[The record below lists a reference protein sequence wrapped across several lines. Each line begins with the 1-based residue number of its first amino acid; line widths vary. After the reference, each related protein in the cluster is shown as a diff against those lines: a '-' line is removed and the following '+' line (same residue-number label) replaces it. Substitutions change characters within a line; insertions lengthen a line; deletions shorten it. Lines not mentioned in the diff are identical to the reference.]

1 MNALRILLISS
12 ALPRDTTAGEVVL
25 YRHFSRFPELSLAI
39 ATDDSQ
45 GLLVENLLEI
55 KANSLLNRLTRTRFS
70 RWTHDIC
77 QCLHPF
83 FNYKILRN
91 YINSHKPNL
100 IVTVAEGIHWIAA
113 QKMSQEFN
121 IPLVAIF
128 HDWWPDLAAIHPW
141 ARETLEHRFKQ
152 LYQQSQLAF
161 CVSEGMQQLLGNHP
175 NVQILYPIPDQLT
188 IATKTLTLS
197 NNKKFKL
204 VYAGSISGIYA
215 PMMQGLCAALQGFPG
230 LQLKLFGRQ
239 PTWSDALLQQLN
251 EQDIYGGFLPRDL
264 LRQELSSA
272 SALLVTISFEAE
284 NRRWAQTSFP
294 SKLVEY
300 CQHNKPIIIWGP
312 DDCSAVRW
320 GRKHQSALV
329 VTSPSPQDLVKAIQE
344 LANQP
349 EEQIRLKNKALEMG
363 QGMFNPEK
371 IQQQFVISLYQVA
384 ALELPY
390 PMYNGF
396 HHL

>member
-25 YRHFSRFPELSLAI
+25 YRHFSRFPEMSLAI
-39 ATDDSQ
+39 ATDRGQ
-45 GLLVENLLEI
+45 GLLVENILEI
-55 KANSLLNRLTRTRFS
+55 KANYLLNRLTRTRFS

-83 FNYKILRN
+83 FNYKILRD
-91 YINSHKPNL
+91 YIKNHQPNL

-121 IPLVAIF
+121 IPLVTIF

-141 ARETLEHRFKQ
+141 AKETLERRFQQ
-152 LYQQSQLAF
+152 LYQQSRLAF

-188 IATKTLTLS
+188 LEQKNITLS
-197 NNKKFKL
+197 NEKKFKL

-215 PMMQGLCAALQGFPG
+215 PMMQGLCAALQEVQG

-239 PTWSDALLQQLN
+239 PTWSDTLLQQLN

-264 LRQELSSA
+264 LRQELSTA
-272 SALLVTISFEAE
+272 SALLVTISFEE
-284 NRRWAQTSFP
+284 KNRRWAQTSFP

-300 CQHNKPIIIWGP
+300 CQYNKPLIIWGP
-312 DDCSAVRW
+312 DYCSAVRW
-320 GRKHQSALV
+320 ARKHQSALV
-329 VTSPSPQDLVKAIQE
+329 VTSPSAQDLVKASQE
-344 LANQP
+344 LATQL
-349 EEQIRLKNKALEMG
+349 EEQTRLKNRALEMG

-371 IQQQFVISLYQVA
+371 IQKQFVNSLYQVA
-384 ALELPY
+384 ALELYY
-390 PMYNGF
+390 PI
-396 HHL
+396 

>member
-1 MNALRILLISS
+1 MNALKILLISS

-25 YRHFSRFPELSLAI
+25 YRHFSQFPELSLAI

-45 GLLVENLLEI
+45 GLPAENLLEI
-55 KANSLLNRLTRTRFS
+55 KANRILNRLTRTRFY

-91 YINSHKPNL
+91 YINNHKLDL

-121 IPLVAIF
+121 IPLVTIF

-141 ARETLEHRFKQ
+141 AKETVEHRVKQ
-152 LYQQSQLAF
+152 LYQQSELAF
-161 CVSEGMQQLLGNHP
+161 CVSEGMQQLLGSHP
-175 NVQILYPIPDQLT
+175 NAQILYPIPDHF
-188 IATKTLTLS
+188 TLAPS
-197 NNKKFKL
+197 NIICSKEKKFKL

-215 PMMQGLCAALQGFPG
+215 PMMQGLCAALQEVQG

-239 PTWSDALLQQLN
+239 PTWSDTLLQQLN
-251 EQDIYGGFLPRDL
+251 DQDIYGGFLPRDL

-272 SALLVTISFEAE
+272 SALLVTISFEE
-284 NRRWAQTSFP
+284 KNRRWAQTSFP

-300 CQHNKPIIIWGP
+300 CQYNKPIIIWGP
-312 DDCSAVRW
+312 DYCSAVRW
-320 GRKHQSALV
+320 GRKYQSALV
-329 VTSPSPQDLVKAIQE
+329 VTSPLPQGLVKAVQE
-344 LANQP
+344 LATQP
-349 EEQIRLKNKALEMG
+349 EEQTRLKNKALEMG
-363 QGMFNPEK
+363 QEMFNPER
-371 IQQQFVISLYQVA
+371 IQKQFIHSIYKVA
-384 ALELPY
+384 DLKLLSTI
-390 PMYNGF
+390 YN
-396 HHL
+396 